1 MYSFFRLLLMSGRRS
16 LSRGFSTRKK
26 RKEGNQRL
34 SRSKTLKSEYN
45 LLPITAFNGY
55 NEGFAR
61 AIVKDFYGLPIF
73 TPLRLKDLSASI
85 QLVDFRYK
93 NEAFFD
99 VSVDVLLE
107 LFQVNSNEVVR
118 IFYSRLKSN
127 FTEFFFVLY

>member
-1 MYSFFRLLLMSGRRS
+1 MSGRRS

-45 LLPITAFNGY
+45 LLPITDFNGY

-73 TPLRLKDLSASI
+73 APLRLKDLSASI